1 MLDQNQ
7 RWIHFYGI
15 HLAQVPPDA
24 PTYQILEVFQILD
37 QVYRD
42 KKFFTVID
50 KGTASIRIRD
60 LSIEKVKG
68 QIHILFQYSD
78 KKISDPAFSK
88 FATGD
93 VRSALKEEDE
103 GVAVS
108 AHAVI
113 YTKPIKDGGLEFEMR
128 LEDSPGI
135 GKTKITRI
143 MNQFLKHYLTR
154 DYVDPS
160 DNAIKKCHPTFV
172 MDHYSKQSLR
182 QDLEEGELKYIELVK
197 NETIHDLDEQPCLK
211 RVEQVIKITAEKKST
226 GDEAINFANAVKRYA
241 RTKDYHDIRVVFNNN
256 EGKQRSVKVPTF
268 REDAG
273 EILFG
278 KLEMVEVDYSLPQCA
293 MNLDPTFI
301 IKMNSLK

>member
-15 HLAQVPPDA
+15 HLAQIPNDA
-24 PTYQILEVFQILD
+24 PSYKLLDVFQVLD

-42 KKFFTVID
+42 KKFFTVIN
-50 KGTASIRIRD
+50 KGTASIRIRE

-78 KKISDPAFSK
+78 KKISDPSFSK

-93 VRSALKEEDE
+93 VRSAVKEDDE

-108 AHAVI
+108 AHAII
-113 YTKPIKDGGLEFEMR
+113 YTKPIKFGGLEFEMR
-128 LEDSPGI
+128 LEDAPAI

-154 DYVDPS
+154 EFLDPS
-160 DNAIKKCHPTFV
+160 DGEIKKCHPVFM
-172 MDHYSKQSLR
+172 MDHFSKQTLR
-182 QDLEEGELKYIELVK
+182 QDLEDGELKYIELVK
-197 NETIHDLDEQPCLK
+197 NETIHALDEEPCLK
-211 RVEQVIKITAEKKST
+211 RVEQVIKITAEKKSS
-226 GDEAINFANAVKRYA
+226 GDEAVSFANAVKRYA
-241 RTKDYHDIRVVFNNN
+241 KEKNYHDIRVVFKNT

-293 MNLDPTFI
+293 QNLDPTFI